1 MRTSL
6 LICTL
11 VILAAGQ
18 VIGEGK
24 ANQRMIDMV
33 ESGRT
38 QIAVASWWGFD
49 PEDSTDALQSA
60 IKSGAKKVVVDNV
73 GKPWIA
79 RPITLAS
86 DQEIIFR
93 DGVEIVAKRGEF
105 RGRNDSLFT
114 AISKEN
120 ITLNGYD
127 ATLRMHRSDY
137 DNPPYEKA
145 EWRHVLNFRSCTNV
159 KVYGLTLA
167 ESGGDGIYLGKASK
181 GVTNKNFHIKDVIC
195 DRNYRQ
201 GISVITAEDL
211 LIENTIMRDT
221 GGTPPQAG
229 IDFEPNG
236 PDERLVNVVMR
247 NCVTEGNE
255 GDGYEFYLPN
265 LHATSAPV
273 SVRIEDCKSIGDNS
287 CGVRIITGNTPT
299 QAVKGRIELVNCTFD
314 GSGNGGVVLSNI
326 PVGGCKIVLSG
337 CSIINPAAE
346 KPATTPIVFQSRQGA
361 TEPVGGVEFVDCL
374 VRDPIER
381 DLISYIDGGGGIP
394 VQAVTGTIDLER
406 DGKRRTIGLTPEQL
420 AKWIPASKMKQYPRV
435 GLEGLTLKPRNPG
448 ACAFGFARL
457 RREGRFLT
465 YADKGDTVT
474 VRLAY
479 EQLGRQAGSDIP
491 VSITGPSGGR
501 VKQASIPFQRES
513 EVSFAAPET
522 GVYRITADP
531 GGNTIRVVS
540 SSHPI
545 NLDVENGP
553 VRLVSSAGDYF
564 FRVPSGAREFGV
576 RVSGEGTGEA
586 VRAALIDPSGEVV
599 QEVDNTVQTHQF
611 EVALPTP
618 SKGETW
624 TLRIA
629 KPSSMAWEDHSV
641 DLRGI
646 PPLLAPSVD
655 SLLAR

>member
-1 MRTSL
+1 ML
-6 LICTL
+6 GI
-11 VILAAGQ
+11 VVLAQGAFGAGK
-18 VIGEGK
+18 V
-24 ANQRMIDMV
+24 NQRMIDMV
-33 ESGRT
+33 TSGRT
-38 QIAVASWWGFD
+38 QIAIASWWGFD
-49 PEDSTDALQSA
+49 PEDSTDALQAA
-60 IKSGAKKVVVDNV
+60 IDSGARKLVVDNV
-73 GKPWIA
+73 GKPWIV

-86 DQEIIFR
+86 NQEIIFR
-93 DGVEIVAKRGEF
+93 DGVEVVAKRGEF

-114 AISKEN
+114 ASAREN
-120 ITLNGYD
+120 ITLTGCG
-127 ATLRMHRSDY
+127 ATLRMHRTDY

-236 PDERLVNVVMR
+236 PDERLVNIVMR
-247 NCVTEGNE
+247 NCVTHGNK

-273 SVRIEDCKSIGDNS
+273 SVRIENCKSIGDNS

-299 QAVKGRIELVNCTFD
+299 QAVKGRIEFADCTFEE
-314 GSGNGGVVLSNI
+314 SANGGVVLSNM
-326 PVGGCKIVLSG
+326 PVGGCKVVFTR
-337 CSIINPAAE
+337 CSIINPTME
-346 KPATTPIVFQSRQGA
+346 KPSTTPIVFQSRQGA
-361 TEPVGGVEFVDCL
+361 TEPVGGVEFIDCL

-381 DLISYIDGGGGIP
+381 ALISYIDGGGGIP
-394 VQAVTGTIDLER
+394 VQAVTGAIDLER
-406 DGKRRTIGLTPEQL
+406 DGKRRTIKLTSEQL
-420 AKWIPASKMKQYPRV
+420 ARWIPASKMKQYPRV
-435 GLEGLTLKPRNPG
+435 GLEGLTLKPRDSG

-457 RREGRFLT
+457 RREGRFVL
-465 YADKGDTVT
+465 YANKGDAVALR
-474 VRLAY
+474 VAY
-479 EQLGRQAGSDIP
+479 QQLGRQAGSPIP
-491 VSITGPSGGR
+491 VSITSPSDGKIR
-501 VKQASIPFQRES
+501 APSLPFQQES
-513 EVSFAAPET
+513 EVSFTASET

-545 NLDVENGP
+545 NISGEGGLI
-553 VRLVSSAGDYF
+553 RLVSSAGDYF
-564 FRVPSGAREFGV
+564 FRVPAGVREFGV

-586 VRAALIDPSGEVV
+586 VRAALIDPSGKVV

-611 EVALPTP
+611 EVALPMP

-624 TLRIA
+624 TLRVA
-629 KPSSMAWEDHSV
+629 KPSAMAWEDHSV
-641 DLRGI
+641 DLRGV
-646 PPLLAPSVD
+646 PPLLAPSAGA
-655 SLLAR
+655 LLVR